1 MKNTFRRGFAD
12 IMEEQ
17 IKGEVGGSV
26 IKSMLFAVKRHLI
39 LVLAVILFCT
49 ACGLG
54 YSFVKKPNYTASEE
68 VIFTASDENGDFV
81 GKAEGINL
89 MRGIFPTVVDFCN
102 EGVVVDRAN
111 YLYSKYCDLAFDDP
125 SYTIEKFM
133 SSENGQQS
141 ELDKCN
147 SNYDPSRTSDYFD
160 SFVKKENVGVSA
172 VVDTG
177 EIEVYAFTISY
188 TDADKEQAEIIAKI
202 YVEAFKAELD
212 TDAGVSGGK
221 YFEDVKIYINSIGA
235 SGVKSDVSKVK
246 ITIIGF
252 LVGVVIAAVAVYVI
266 GLLDNTVKTKDEVE
280 SITGG
285 NVLSYIEYEGGKR

>member
-1 MKNTFRRGFAD
+1 
-12 IMEEQ
+12 MEEQ

-125 SYTIEKFM
+125 SYTVEKFM
-133 SSENGQQS
+133 TS
-141 ELDKCN
+141 ELDNCN
-147 SNYDPSRTSDYFD
+147 SNYNPSHLD
-160 SFVKKENVGVSA
+160 SFVKKENVSVSA

>member
-111 YLYSKYCDLAFDDP
+111 YLYSKYCDLASDDP
-125 SYTIEKFM
+125 SYTVEKFM
-133 SSENGQQS
+133 TSK
-141 ELDKCN
+141 LDNCN
-147 SNYDPSRTSDYFD
+147 SNYNPSHLD
-160 SFVKKENVGVSA
+160 SFVKKENVSVSA

>member
-125 SYTIEKFM
+125 SYTVEKFM
-133 SSENGQQS
+133 TS
-141 ELDKCN
+141 ELDNCN
-147 SNYDPSRTSDYFD
+147 SNYNPSHLD
-160 SFVKKENVGVSA
+160 SFVKKENVSVSA